1 MTSAARP
8 GAVLKAL
15 RLQKGWTQSDVA
27 KMTGFR
33 ESTLSKIENDKVSM
47 SYDKLARL
55 SKGLGVDIGVFFAE
69 EGPAAA
75 TSAPSTGRR
84 SIIRKGEGS
93 VIETDTYRYRF
104 VATDLLNKR
113 FVPIFGE
120 SYIRSIDKFGEM
132 IRHTGEEFAYII
144 EGALELHTELYA
156 PVRLEAGDAIY
167 FDSGLAHAYID
178 VGSTPCR
185 ALIICSGDE
194 SQLMSAHQKVSDGAD
209 SKAEKS
215 ATEKAAAAKPRA
227 KAARRKR
234 AAK

>member
-55 SKGLGVDIGVFFAE
+55 SKGLGVDIGVFFSE
-69 EGPAAA
+69 EGPAAPA
-75 TSAPSTGRR
+75 TTPSTGRR
-84 SIIRKGEGS
+84 SIIRKGEGR

-132 IRHTGEEFAYII
+132 IRHPGEEFAYII

-156 PVRLEAGDAIY
+156 PVRLEVGDAIY
-167 FDSGLAHAYID
+167 FDSGLAHAYIE

-194 SQLMSAHQKVSDGAD
+194 SQLMSAHQKASDLSD
-209 SKAEKS
+209 LK
-215 ATEKAAAAKPRA
+215 TEKPVSARRA
-227 KAARRKR
+227 KTARRRR
-234 AAK
+234 APAR